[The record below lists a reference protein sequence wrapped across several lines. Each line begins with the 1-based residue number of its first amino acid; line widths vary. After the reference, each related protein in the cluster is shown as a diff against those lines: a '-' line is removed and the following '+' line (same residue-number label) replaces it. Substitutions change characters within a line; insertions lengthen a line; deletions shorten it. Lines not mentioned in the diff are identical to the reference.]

1 MNPSVTNVIYR
12 YCKIVSL
19 ESYLEHMKHE
29 KRIQSTPTKVYRNA
43 INFLFLL
50 WEVPYD
56 AKFLSLVKLHLNSV
70 FKPFYINYMECDS
83 DLLSSY
89 VYIYL

>member
-1 MNPSVTNVIYR
+1 
-12 YCKIVSL
+12 
-19 ESYLEHMKHE
+19 MKHE
-29 KRIQSTPTKVYRNA
+29 KRLQSTPTKVYRNA

-89 VYIYL
+89 VYICL